1 MTHPPKLTRWNLNSG
16 EVGRI
21 LEAATKI
28 LLRPDNSMAWEPKR
42 LSPEL
47 YPSMPASA
55 CRAIAKQNKILPT
68 YLDEPN
74 LCPEYLHDQ
83 IRRLERELRT
93 QTIPFVSALV
103 AKRIEEKQWCRNN
116 REALA
121 LLDSRMDHH
130 RLIASIRYEPG
141 KGHFALFSTFTM
153 TH

>member
-1 MTHPPKLTRWNLNSG
+1 MTCP
-16 EVGRI
+16 RI
-21 LEAATKI
+21 
-28 LLRPDNSMAWEPKR
+28 M
-42 LSPEL
+42 PEL
-47 YPSMPASA
+47 ASVAIVVLSWGGSSRMAMVMVLVARLMAVACSVLEPTMPASA